1 MTAPDDGEIIEILDP
16 DDPDYPGGDDPI
28 IVPDD
33 GSEEEID
40 YEGSATLIRRAFS
53 ADAAYL
59 DGARSYTQV
68 DGGKITFGYRDANSG
83 TLHPVHTMQPDAVTI
98 SSTVYRGLAINS
110 PKIQIKTTDE
120 DAVFWDEAHDTEH
133 RMYFRIGNSKIP
145 ATGYMQVI
153 TSLTKSQANGVDWTV
168 EAIPFFHGFCVV
180 SR

>member
-1 MTAPDDGEIIEILDP
+1 MAASDDDIWIDDP
-16 DDPDYPGGDDPI
+16 DDPDDPY

-33 GSEEEID
+33 GSDEDID

-53 ADAAYL
+53 SDSAYL
-59 DGARSYTQV
+59 DGARSYTHIN
-68 DGGKITFGYRDANSG
+68 GGKITFGYRNVDSG
-83 TLHPVHTMQPDAVTI
+83 VMNPTHTIQPDSVTV
-98 SSTVYRGLAINS
+98 SGTVYRGLAINS

-120 DAVFWDEAHDTEH
+120 DAVFWDEAHDDEH
-133 RMYFRIGNSKIP
+133 RMFFRIGNSKIP

-153 TSLTKSQANGVDWTV
+153 TSVTKSQANGVDWTV

>member
-1 MTAPDDGEIIEILDP
+1 MTAPDDEEIIEIIDP
-16 DDPDYPGGDDPI
+16 DDPGGDDPI

-33 GSEEEID
+33 GSEEVID
-40 YEGSATLIRRAFS
+40 YDGSATLIRRAFS
-53 ADAAYL
+53 ADSAYL

-120 DAVFWDEAHDTEH
+120 DTFFWNEAHGDGH
-133 RMYFRIGNSKIP
+133 GMYFRIGNSKIP

-153 TSLTKSQANGVDWTV
+153 TSLTKSQANGVEWTV
-168 EAIPFFHGFCVV
+168 EAIPFFHGFCVA